1 MEIVVATILIIE
13 DEENLR
19 FSIKRALEKAG
30 HDAHE
35 ADSIPDATALIQRH
49 LFDVILTDI
58 NLGGETGIDL
68 IRRLHDDGFDGAII
82 VVTAF
87 GTVESAVEAMKL
99 GADEYLQ
106 KPLRLDELVLIVDR
120 LLSNRMQLRRLK
132 LYDRLAGVAQPDNAI
147 IGTSPAW
154 LQAISLAERLAQLPL
169 PPKTRPKGSTTAGT
183 IPSVLLLGPTGSGK
197 GLLAR
202 RIHDASP
209 ETTDTSPFVHVNC
222 ALLPPTLVESELF
235 GHEKGAFTDAH
246 TTREGF
252 FEMAD
257 GGTIFLDEIGD
268 MPLALQAKILTVVEE
283 GSFRRV
289 GGGKDRFVRARLIA
303 ATNQNLAEEV
313 KAGRFRQDLF
323 YRLNPFTIELPP
335 LCERGDDAILIAEE
349 MLQQFAVQFRR
360 HDLAL
365 ASDARD
371 AISRHSWPGN
381 VRELI
386 NAVQRAAM
394 LSESQAISATDL
406 GLEADQSHTPSLTEQ
421 RLPDPTRNGAAPL
434 LFDFHNRAYTA
445 ENVEKELMVQA
456 LEHARGNVSRAARLI
471 GMQRSSFRYRIERF
485 GLEQLVQEIANR

>member
-1 MEIVVATILIIE
+1 MATILIIE

-19 FSIKRALEKAG
+19 FSIKRTLEKAG

-35 ADSIPDATALIQRH
+35 ADSIPDATALMQRYP
-49 LFDVILTDI
+49 FDALITDI

-82 VVTAF
+82 VITAF

-106 KPLRLDELVLIVDR
+106 KPLRLDELVLTVDR
-120 LLSNRMQLRRLK
+120 LLSNRTQLRRLK
-132 LYDRLAGVAQPDNAI
+132 LYDRLAGVAQPDHAL

-154 LQAISLAERLAQLPL
+154 LEAISLAERLAQLPL
-169 PPKTRPKGSTTAGT
+169 PAKIRPSNSTTASA
-183 IPSVLLLGPTGSGK
+183 IPSVLLLGPTGCGK

-283 GSFRRV
+283 GTFRRV

-303 ATNQNLAEEV
+303 ATNQNLAQEV
-313 KAGRFRQDLF
+313 RAGNFRQDLF

-335 LCERGDDAILIAEE
+335 LCERGDDAILIAEK
-349 MLQQFAVQFRR
+349 MLQQFAAQFRR
-360 HDLAL
+360 DDLSF

-371 AISRHSWPGN
+371 AIRRHSWPGN

-394 LSESQAISATDL
+394 LSKSQQISAADL
-406 GLEADQSHTPSLTEQ
+406 GLDADQPNAAPLAGQRPSQPTP
-421 RLPDPTRNGAAPL
+421 NGATPL
-434 LFDFHNRAYTA
+434 LFDFQNRSYTA
-445 ENVEKELMVQA
+445 ENVEKELMIQA
-456 LEHARGNVSRAARLI
+456 IEHARGNVSKAARLI

-485 GLEQLVQEIANR
+485 GLEQFVQEIASR